1 MIQVPIGTAI
11 AGAFM
16 AVGQAVAG
24 FFGTYG
30 AVISTGAFIAQGIY
44 AHKAAMKAKR
54 MGADILL
61 QKYGTGQGMPIIYGS
76 RRVGSTVVYMETKN
90 NKELFVVYALA
101 GHELDSFD
109 LNSIQLDGRTIND
122 DEIYRQG
129 YDLSDG
135 TTRIRYR
142 NDSATITSGTYWGN
156 TSAERSAILAG
167 ANDGSNARMTFNL
180 HHGTTS
186 QAADPMLSGILDNWT
201 SNHKLTGIAYIA
213 ANYEYDTKGMFSG
226 IPNLSIV
233 VKGKKVYD
241 PRKDTAHGGTGSHD
255 FDTITTY
262 EWSDNAALCL
272 LDYITND
279 EYGKGLGEAD
289 IDMSSFQTAATD
301 SEATVDTIS
310 HTLTVNSA
318 SIDSDVLVI
327 ASTSET
333 AFKKL
338 KVGNLYTVTAGAT
351 THINNKKLLSQ
362 DFGETELVGGNRRP
376 VYRLSFEKG
385 AVDTAITTA
394 TSCTFTETERRF
406 HCNGVIDTDESVI
419 DNTKLLISNMR
430 GIFTYSNGKYSIDV
444 EGTETPVQTLTEDHI
459 LDAGIQL
466 NLESKEQKYNK
477 VETEFFNSQ
486 KKYETDTA
494 YYTGESTDTFLA
506 DDGNEILETRV
517 QFPFV
522 TNQRI
527 AYNHAVSILKRSRSQ
542 RTISFLCSPRVLK
555 SRVGEVIAI
564 NNTNL
569 DLSAEQYR
577 ITNMTIQPDL
587 NIEVTAIEYQ
597 GGIYDYNDPPD
608 EDLGILKDPVESN
621 RVEAPSNFNFNQKSG
636 STPAYLSWDDGNTYP
651 SYEFAVKV
659 YDSTNQSGN
668 VIRDGRV
675 KETRFYLPELP
686 KANGYSALVVAIN
699 SLGIESEDTL
709 LNSFNVTVD
718 PVINDDIGGGA
729 VDTPEIAQGAIGGMK
744 FTETKAY
751 YGTGTFDSSD
761 TPFYV
766 DTSSNFSLGSALSF
780 NGTTLTIGGYA
791 SDADISDFI
800 TGAEVNANVTN
811 ISGGVIQTGTV
822 AAARID
828 VSGVI
833 TAGSII
839 VGGDNISNLTN
850 DSGFTDFDATDV
862 ESAIANNVTVI
873 SGSKITTGTIN
884 ASLVSVTNITA
895 DNINAGT
902 LNVDRLSI
910 DGTTIT
916 AVAGELLVG
925 IIDQDNISVIN
936 LSAINSDLG
945 AIDAGSLNINSGQ
958 FVVTSA
964 GAMTAQ
970 SANVTGTITSSAG
983 TIGGFTLGST
993 SLTAGSGS
1001 TRVSLST
1008 ADGIHLGND
1017 TFSSAPFRVTR
1028 AGALTAT
1035 NATITGNITATT
1047 LNVSGA
1053 TVTGTLDASVIT
1065 LDGQDI
1071 STLLAYPTEATGN
1084 VLELEGSYGVRF
1096 KVNSSTQFTIFDGS
1110 ADFNGSPTVS
1120 GIGRMGI
1127 GVGITSGD
1135 VVTVNGQSFL
1145 DSSGELYINGSGNG
1159 IHLFSPNGTEYKLT
1173 VTNSG
1178 TLSVSAV

>member
-1 MIQVPIGTAI
+1 MGSFFA
-11 AGAFM
+11 
-16 AVGQAVAG
+16 AVGSQILQYTAYAIDLARG
-24 FFGTYG
+24 MSI
-30 AVISTGAFIAQGIY
+30 ATGLTIAQGVY
-44 AHKAAMKAKR
+44 AHKTAMKAKR
-54 MGADILL
+54 KGADILL

-76 RRVGSTVVYMETKN
+76 RRIGSTVVYMETKN

-201 SNHKLTGIAYIA
+201 SNHKLTGIAYVA
-213 ANYEYDTKGMFSG
+213 ANFEYDTRGMFSG
-226 IPNLSIV
+226 IPNLSLV

-255 FDTITTY
+255 FDTTSTY

-272 LDYITND
+272 LDYITSD
-279 EYGKGLGEAD
+279 DYGKGLGEAD

-301 SEATVDTIS
+301 AEATVDTIS
-310 HTLTVNSA
+310 HTITVNSA

-333 AFKKL
+333 EFKKL
-338 KVGNLYTVTAGAT
+338 KIGNFYTVTAGAT
-351 THINNKKLLSQ
+351 THIDNRKLLSK
-362 DFGETELVGGNRRP
+362 DYGETGLVGGNRRP

-385 AVDTAITTA
+385 AVDAAITTA
-394 TSCTFTETERRF
+394 TSCTFTETEKRF
-406 HCNGVIDTDESVI
+406 HCNGVIDTDEPVI
-419 DNTKLLISNMR
+419 DNAKLLISNMR

-477 VETEFFNSQ
+477 VEIEFFNSQ

-494 YYTGESTDTFLA
+494 YYTGESGDTFLA

-564 NNTNL
+564 TNSNL
-569 DLSAEQYR
+569 DLSSEQYR

-597 GGIYDYNDPPD
+597 GGIYGYNEPPD
-608 EDLGILKDPVESN
+608 EDLGIIKDPVESN
-621 RVEAPSNFNFNQKSG
+621 RVDAPSNFNFNQKSG
-636 STPAYLSWDDGNTYP
+636 STPAYLSWDDSNAYP

-699 SLGIESEDTL
+699 SLGIESNDTL

-718 PVINDDIGGGA
+718 PVINDDIGNGA
-729 VDTPEIAQGAIGGMK
+729 VDTDEINQGAIGGMQ

-751 YGTGTFDSSD
+751 YGTGTFNDSN

-791 SDADISDFI
+791 TDTDIADFI
-800 TGAEVNANVTN
+800 TGAEVNANVTS
-811 ISGGVIQTGTV
+811 ISGGVIQTGTILADRMDV
-822 AAARID
+822 DTISSIAAD
-828 VSGVI
+828 LGSI
-833 TAGSII
+833 TAGSI
-839 VGGDNISNLTN
+839 NIG
-850 DSGFTDFDATDV
+850 SGAFTV
-862 ESAIANNVTVI
+862 SS
-873 SGSKITTGTIN
+873 SG
-884 ASLVSVTNITA
+884 V
-895 DNINAGT
+895 
-902 LNVDRLSI
+902 
-910 DGTTIT
+910 
-916 AVAGELLVG
+916 
-925 IIDQDNISVIN
+925 
-936 LSAINSDLG
+936 
-945 AIDAGSLNINSGQ
+945 
-958 FVVTSA
+958 
-964 GAMTAQ
+964 MTA
-970 SANVTGTITSSAG
+970 TGAT
-983 TIGGFTLGST
+983 
-993 SLTAGSGS
+993 
-1001 TRVSLST
+1001 VS
-1008 ADGIHLGND
+1008 
-1017 TFSSAPFRVTR
+1017 
-1028 AGALTAT
+1028 
-1035 NATITGNITATT
+1035 GNITATT

-1053 TVTGTLDASVIT
+1053 TVTGTLDAEVIT
-1065 LDGQDI
+1065 LNGTPLDDI
-1071 STLLAYPTEATGN
+1071 FAYNSGTGETTVTGSESLTGN
-1084 VLELEGSYGVRF
+1084 LS
-1096 KVNSSTQFTIFDGS
+1096 
-1110 ADFNGSPTVS
+1110 
-1120 GIGRMGI
+1120 IG
-1127 GVGITSGD
+1127 
-1135 VVTVNGQSFL
+1135 
-1145 DSSGELYINGSGNG
+1145 GN
-1159 IHLFSPNGTEYKLT
+1159 LT
-1173 VTNSG
+1173 VTGDIETTGHHNS
-1178 TLSVSAV
+1178 